1 MAHSWIWRRSELDFG
16 HWFIWELLQDGID
29 RGELVVDVG
38 VVWRSRTCV
47 RWSVVRSCQQSL
59 QSWLVS
65 PSSSEPGT
73 FRAIVLASPNQ
84 NGPCVQQK

>member
-38 VVWRSRTCV
+38 VVGV
-47 RWSVVRSCQQSL
+47 VVPAFDDPQSV
-59 QSWLVS
+59 LVKNLYNHGGYL
-65 PSSSEPGT
+65 PD
-73 FRAIVLASPNQ
+73 Q
-84 NGPCVQQK
+84 NGRCLRQK

>member
-29 RGELVVDVG
+29 RGEVVVDVG
-38 VVWRSRTCV
+38 VV
-47 RWSVVRSCQQSL
+47 CQQSL

-73 FRAIVLASPNQ
+73 FRAIVLGFP
-84 NGPCVQQK
+84 

>member
-38 VVWRSRTCV
+38 ELVVDVGVVWRSRTCV
-47 RWSVVRSCQQSL
+47 R
-59 QSWLVS
+59 
-65 PSSSEPGT
+65 
-73 FRAIVLASPNQ
+73 
-84 NGPCVQQK
+84 

>member
-38 VVWRSRTCV
+38 VV
-47 RWSVVRSCQQSL
+47 CQRSL

-73 FRAIVLASPNQ
+73 FRAIVLGSP
-84 NGPCVQQK
+84 